1 MSLKG
6 RKYSKG
12 RSALCCKRGKWN
24 TTVFHQMLRKKRIGI
39 MSNVSD
45 LSSILQNSLLLD
57 SYKDKDKDKTSKNQF
72 EQLADVL
79 ENIKKNPYEDL
90 LENSKNIPNILDKQT
105 LSKLSD
111 KDNEF
116 GITLKEYTN
125 FSTYNT
131 MMNTLYG
138 NNSANKFQ
146 NTLNILTNSATN
158 ELATAKTFVEKM
170 KENGMTNSN
179 AVKTYS
185 ALKQYSML
193 SSSFGNYSFVK
204 ANA

>member
-1 MSLKG
+1 
-6 RKYSKG
+6 
-12 RSALCCKRGKWN
+12 
-24 TTVFHQMLRKKRIGI
+24 